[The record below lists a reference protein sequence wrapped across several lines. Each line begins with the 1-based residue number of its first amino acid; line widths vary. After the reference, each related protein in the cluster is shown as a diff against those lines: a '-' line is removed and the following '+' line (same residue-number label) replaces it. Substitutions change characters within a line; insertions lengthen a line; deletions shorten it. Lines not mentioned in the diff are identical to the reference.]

1 MIRATTDS
9 PAATESLAAA
19 VARLCRGGDVI
30 VLSGPMGAGKT
41 AFVRGFAAGLGVT
54 PDEHVTSP
62 TFTLVHEY
70 VSGRIPVHHADLYRL
85 GSTGEIADLGLVERA
100 DMGAVVIVEWGE
112 AADGM
117 LGDRLIVGLEPDDEE
132 DDTRHVTV
140 SVEGHGWDTRWD
152 RLRAAVEGVTR

>member
-1 MIRATTDS
+1 MIRATTDR

-112 AADGM
+112 AADAM
-117 LGDRLIVGLEPDDEE
+117 LGDRLIVGLEPDDED

>member
-117 LGDRLIVGLEPDDEE
+117 LGDRLIVGLEPDDE
-132 DDTRHVTV
+132 DDDMRHVTV
-140 SVEGHGWDTRWD
+140 SVEGHGWDARWD

>member
-1 MIRATTDS
+1 M
-9 PAATESLAAA
+9 
-19 VARLCRGGDVI
+19 I

-112 AADGM
+112 AADAM
-117 LGDRLIVGLEPDDEE
+117 LGDRLIVGLEPDDED

>member
-9 PAATESLAAA
+9 PAATESIAAA

-41 AFVRGFAAGLGVT
+41 AFVRGFAAGLGVS
-54 PDEHVTSP
+54 PEEHVTSP

-85 GSTGEIADLGLVERA
+85 ASTGEIADLGLAERA
-100 DMGAVVIVEWGE
+100 DMGAVVVVEWGE
-112 AADGM
+112 AAGGM
-117 LGDRLIVGLEPDDEE
+117 LGSHLNIEIEPDE
-132 DDTRHVTV
+132 DDDDMRHVTV
-140 SVEGHGWDTRWD
+140 AVEGHGWDTRWD
-152 RLRAAVEGVTR
+152 RLRSAVEGAPR

>member
-1 MIRATTDS
+1 
-9 PAATESLAAA
+9 
-19 VARLCRGGDVI
+19 VI

-117 LGDRLIVGLEPDDEE
+117 LGDRLIVGLEPDDED

>member
-1 MIRATTDS
+1 VIRATTDS

-54 PDEHVTSP
+54 SDEHVTSP

-70 VSGRIPVHHADLYRL
+70 VSGRIPMHHADLYRL

-117 LGDRLIVGLEPDDEE
+117 LGDRLIVGLEPDDED